1 MRKPCTKA
9 INCFKRRQSSWKTT
23 EKLMKSRDWQ
33 RINLK
38 NIQAAPAAQFQKN
51 KLHNQKM
58 CQRTKQTF
66 LQGTYRWLTN
76 TWKDAQ
82 HHSLSEKCKS
92 KPLWG
97 TISHQSEWLL
107 YKSLQTINAGEGVEK
122 REPSYTVGGNAN
134 YYSHRTLWRFLKKLE
149 IKLLGIHIEETRLK
163 ETHVP
168 QCSSQH
174 CL

>member
-1 MRKPCTKA
+1 MYKQLLQINSRK
-9 INCFKRRQSSWKTT
+9 INYPIKKCAKELNRHFSK
-23 EKLMKSRDWQ
+23 E
-33 RINLK
+33 
-38 NIQAAPAAQFQKN
+38 
-51 KLHNQKM
+51 
-58 CQRTKQTF
+58 
-66 LQGTYRWLTN
+66 TYRWLTN

-97 TISHQSEWLL
+97 TITRQSEWLWS
-107 YKSLQTINAGEGVEK
+107 KSLQTINAGEGVEK

-134 YYSHRTLWRFLKKLE
+134 YYSHRTLWRFFKKLE
-149 IKLLGIHIEETRLK
+149 IKLLGIRIEETRLK